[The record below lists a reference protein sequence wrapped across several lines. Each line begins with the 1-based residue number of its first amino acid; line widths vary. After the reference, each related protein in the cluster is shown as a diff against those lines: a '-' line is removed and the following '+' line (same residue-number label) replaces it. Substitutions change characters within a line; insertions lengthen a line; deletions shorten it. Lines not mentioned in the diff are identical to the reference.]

1 MSASA
6 GRVLIKPRGVYNP
19 ATPYEIL
26 DSVFYNGSSYI
37 CINDTLGHAPTDS
50 GYWQIFA
57 QGAGVISG
65 AFAGACDSLGSA
77 QVKSV
82 IIPPADNFVLQK
94 GVIVGVRFTNTN
106 TFEATSEN
114 SIALNVNNTGAL
126 PIYFDGTATPL
137 GDNVVAFGEAAYTH
151 FYQYDGSNWVFIGR
165 SGVQTA
171 EQTPYDSTKSTKAV
185 IDELADKLVTTSET
199 VTGNPLSFTTDS
211 AQPSQNTVITFEPIQ
226 AGSGDPSP
234 SNVRAISGYDEIDL
248 AVPRKNWFTGT
259 YTQAYLSAYAS
270 GKKQFVIGNGS
281 NGRTAIVKVGGGLT
295 YTVSKTPN
303 SGNRFMICASA
314 VYPSNLDIVDLV
326 YNGAET
332 DYTGTLT
339 IDAKYKY
346 ILVYVDTTTA
356 EPQLQVELGSTA
368 TAYEPYDPITDISE
382 PFPSTIYGGTLDVES
397 GELVVD
403 RAKNTLITSGVT
415 WYLYD
420 SDNKLFRALSSPLL
434 PNAKK
439 PQTNNIA
446 PNAVSDKLVV
456 TSYASIRS
464 SSKSAFSID
473 SDGIKYVKVVDS
485 AVTDLASF
493 TTWLNTNNIQVA
505 YELATPITY
514 HLNPNQV
521 RLLQGANVVTS
532 NGTSL
537 SLTYRNGEV
546 ATLEDLDGLAES
558 INGASKSIKHLND
571 TETIISGS
579 NILLMRT
586 GNVVS
591 LILNGASTGGG
602 GNGLVLINGANFSIP
617 SKYRPKADT
626 YAGATSRDSSNVF
639 HSSHLAI
646 MSSNGQVIIAYP
658 NGGSITRVDNG
669 FVYGSA
675 SWII

>member
-82 IIPPADNFVLQK
+82 IIPPADNFALQK

-226 AGSGDPSP
+226 SGSGDPSP
-234 SNVRAISGYDEIDL
+234 SNVRAISGFDEIDL
-248 AVPRKNWFTGT
+248 AVPRENQWDEKWEQGYFTDSGVPASNVDTIRSKNYIGVLPNTTYYFKSPSIVSLVIKYVFYDSNKNILSVAIDQSSSQAFTTPNNAKYMRFSTNIRYGGT
-259 YTQAYLSAYAS
+259 YNYDIS
-270 GKKQFVIGNGS
+270 IN
-281 NGRTAIVKVGGGLT
+281 
-295 YTVSKTPN
+295 
-303 SGNRFMICASA
+303 
-314 VYPSNLDIVDLV
+314 YPS
-326 YNGAET
+326 
-332 DYTGTLT
+332 
-339 IDAKYKY
+339 
-346 ILVYVDTTTA
+346 
-356 EPQLQVELGSTA
+356 
-368 TAYEPYDPITDISE
+368 TDISYHAYNPITNITLE
-382 PFPSTIYGGTLDVES
+382 LDSTIYGGTLDVES

-403 RAKNTLITSGVT
+403 KGFKMYNGSENWEQSAN
-415 WYLYD
+415 
-420 SDNKLFRALSSPLL
+420 
-434 PNAKK
+434 PNACKIPIPSDMDANDPDAICDTYTYTTTPNEVNYGFAIGQYITVK
-439 PQTNNIA
+439 DVANCSTVADFKTYLSGHNITF
-446 PNAVSDKLVV
+446 VYKL
-456 TSYASIRS
+456 
-464 SSKSAFSID
+464 K
-473 SDGIKYVKVVDS
+473 
-485 AVTDLASF
+485 
-493 TTWLNTNNIQVA
+493 N
-505 YELATPITY
+505 PITY

-558 INGASKSIKHLND
+558 INGASESIKHLND

-591 LILNGASTGGG
+591 LILNGASTGPN
-602 GNGLVLINGANFSIP
+602 GNGLVLINGENLVIP

-626 YAGATSRDSSNVF
+626 YAGVIAKDSSNQYRACYV
-639 HSSHLAI
+639 AVGA
-646 MSSNGQVIIAYP
+646 SNGQATIMYP
-658 NGGSITRVDNG
+658 NGGSVGRVDNG
-669 FVYGSA
+669 TVFGST